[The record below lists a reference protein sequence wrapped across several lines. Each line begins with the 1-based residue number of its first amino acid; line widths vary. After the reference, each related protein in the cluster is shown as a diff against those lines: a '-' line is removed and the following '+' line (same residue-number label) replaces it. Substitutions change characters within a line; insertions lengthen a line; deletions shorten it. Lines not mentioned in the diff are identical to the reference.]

1 MNDAIYYR
9 RVDMDANLFPY
20 RSLVAGA
27 RRADPRDPAVTHRF
41 HEHCFILTRAGR
53 GTIELA
59 GRRHL
64 ALPGDIAW
72 IDTSRAYA
80 HHCHGEAECWHYIW
94 ISLHG
99 FGLEALHAKLALLAN
114 PLFRSQDIGPMD
126 SILSAMIDRLKF
138 AMAAADGDISADI
151 AAFLAQLARSR
162 TEIGEGS
169 HGQTDRLSTLAA
181 KVRAAIDQAW
191 PVPRMAAFSGLSPSQ
206 LHRLFRQQLGATP
219 AEWLRSERINLA
231 RRYLDSGFERIATIG
246 ALCGYSD
253 PFHFSRDF
261 RKLTGMSPRQY
272 RRSSETAALQ

>member
-1 MNDAIYYR
+1 MNDEIYYR
-9 RVDMDANLFPY
+9 RVDTDANLFPY

-53 GTIELA
+53 GIIELA

-80 HHCHGEAECWHYIW
+80 HHCYGETECWHYIW

-99 FGLEALHAKLALLAN
+99 FGLEALHAKLALLAD
-114 PLFRSQDIGPMD
+114 PIFRAQDIGPMD
-126 SILSAMIDRLKF
+126 STLSVMIDRLKS
-138 AMAAADGDISADI
+138 AMAEADGDVSAEI
-151 AAFLAQLARSR
+151 ATFLAQLTRRRSA
-162 TEIGEGS
+162 IGERP
-169 HGQTDRLSTLAA
+169 HGPTDRLSTLAA
-181 KVRAAIDQAW
+181 KVRATIDQAW
-191 PVPRMAAFSGLSPSQ
+191 SIPQMAALSGVSISQ
-206 LHRLFRQQLGATP
+206 LHRLFRQQFGATP
-219 AEWLRSERINLA
+219 AEWLRAERINLA
-231 RRYLDSGFERIATIG
+231 RRYLVSGFERIATIG

-261 RKLTGMSPRQY
+261 RKLTGMSPSQY
-272 RRSSETAALQ
+272 RHSSETAALQ